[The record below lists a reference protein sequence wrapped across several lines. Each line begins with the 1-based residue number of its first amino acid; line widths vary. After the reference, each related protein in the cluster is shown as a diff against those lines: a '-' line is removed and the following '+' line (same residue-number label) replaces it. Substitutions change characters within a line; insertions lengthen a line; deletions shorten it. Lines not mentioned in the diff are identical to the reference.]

1 MAVIV
6 DTAQSG
12 LRWKSASAFVIFGF
26 VAIIAAGFLAAATA
40 SIPQRQIL
48 WAVAY
53 LVLIVGIAQIGLGAG
68 QAWLAQQPPRAPM
81 LTAQFI
87 AFNLGNA
94 GVIGGTF
101 ADSPFVVDAGG
112 LALVV
117 SLILF
122 VWGTR
127 GSARNWLKTAYWI
140 LLVILIVSIP
150 IGLILSHLRV
160 G

>member
-1 MAVIV
+1 MIV

-12 LRWKSASAFVIFGF
+12 TRWKTASSFVICGF
-26 VAIIAAGFLAAATA
+26 VAIAAAGLLAAVTA

-48 WAVAY
+48 WAIAY
-53 LVLIVGIAQIGLGAG
+53 LVLVVGIAQIGLGTG
-68 QAWLAQQPPRAPM
+68 QAWLAERRNGAPL
-81 LTAQFI
+81 LTAQFL

-101 ADSPFVVDAGG
+101 ADTSLLVDAGG
-112 LALVV
+112 VFLIV

-127 GSARNWLKTAYWI
+127 GSAKSRLKTLYWI
-140 LLVILIVSIP
+140 LLAILIVSIP
-150 IGLILSHLRV
+150 IGLILSHLRH